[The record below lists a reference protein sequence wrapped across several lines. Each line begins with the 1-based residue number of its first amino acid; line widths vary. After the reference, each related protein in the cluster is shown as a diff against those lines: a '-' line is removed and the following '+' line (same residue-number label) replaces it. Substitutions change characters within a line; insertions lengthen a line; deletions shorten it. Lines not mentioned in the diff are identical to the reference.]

1 MRAKLIASLLL
12 IWTEAAEAGR
22 PLVTEDAGVLG
33 KGECEI
39 EAFYQDENQRG
50 STPEHVRLV
59 RAGWLWP
66 RHHQH
71 ADCSGGFRLTT
82 TGEHTTG
89 IAFIGKT
96 GLRELTDDQ
105 VGIALAYE
113 VGGAKIGREG
123 FRHETTGI
131 RGVVTAPVDK
141 WLFHVNLGWFRLE
154 SGNNSWTTWFVAA
167 ERTARPIRSRCR
179 GLRRVWRA
187 DLMNFAARWAVV
199 PERFFLDVS
208 YGMQTSGD
216 RAKLFTIGLKVAF

>member
-1 MRAKLIASLLL
+1 MRARLIAGLLL
-12 IWTEAAEAGR
+12 IWAGTAEAGR
-22 PLVTEDAGVLG
+22 PLFTEDAGVLG

-39 EAFYQDENQRG
+39 EAFYQNE
-50 STPEHVRLV
+50 STSDAPSTF
-59 RAGWLWP
+59 GWSGQLGCGLGILNT
-66 RHHQH
+66 QV
-71 ADCSGGFRLTT
+71 ALGGFRLTT
-82 TGEHTTG
+82 AGEHTTG

-113 VGGAKIGREG
+113 VSGAKIGGES

-141 WLFHVNLGWFRLE
+141 WLFHANLGWFRLE
-154 SGNNSWTTWFVAA
+154 SEKNSWTTWFVAA
-167 ERTARPIRSRCR
+167 ERTEVGPF
-179 GLRRVWRA
+179 
-187 DLMNFAARWAVV
+187 DLAVEAFGEFGEPTWVNFAARWAVV
-199 PERFFLDVS
+199 PERLFLDAS